1 MIEEKNDN
9 RLLEPQIKS
18 LLLNHLI
25 KKKIISSS
33 DTIFNEFTVD
43 GASRRVDLAITK
55 GKELWGFEI
64 KSEADSLVR
73 LKGQVDIYS
82 KYFDKV
88 FVVVASKHSNSASL
102 IISESVALW
111 EIKDN
116 RIIVKQKG
124 RKKLIKNTD
133 SFIDM
138 MSVSD
143 LNKAVNKSGLKAL
156 SKRRKDLITCLSKVS
171 CGFLR
176 DAAFKA
182 ITQRYELSSKIF
194 FNQVIGRDITPSDI
208 QLLSRF
214 KLHNLKPS
222 IPSNNINDIVNVLNA
237 IGLDNTTMNE
247 LQRSNVY

>member
-1 MIEEKNDN
+1 MIEEKNEI

-25 KKKIISSS
+25 KKKILSSS
-33 DTIFNEFTVD
+33 DTVFNEFTVD

-64 KSEADSLVR
+64 KSEADSLSR

-88 FVVVASKHSNSASL
+88 FVVVASKHSSSASL
-102 IISESVALW
+102 IISEAVALW
-111 EIKDN
+111 EIRDN

-124 RKKLIKNTD
+124 RKRLIKNTN

-156 SKRRKDLITCLSKVS
+156 SKRRKDLITCLSEVS
-171 CGFLR
+171 YSFLR
-176 DAAFKA
+176 ESAFKA
-182 ITQRYELSSKIF
+182 VTQRYELSSKIF
-194 FNQVIGRDITPSDI
+194 FNEVTGRDIIPSDI

-222 IPSNNINDIVNVLNA
+222 IPTNNIDDIVKVLNT
-237 IGLDNTTMNE
+237 IGLDNTSINE
-247 LQRSNVY
+247 LQKPNLC